1 MNELLIESDRFL
13 WYSRVKSRY
22 LTIEEKANIIELYI
36 YQELSIPVICKIHSI
51 SYLVCSKVINLYF
64 EKPPF
69 GLCILSKV

>member
-13 WYSRVKSRY
+13 WYSRVKSRD

-36 YQELSIPVICKIHSI
+36 YQELSIQVICKIHSI
-51 SYLVCSKVINLYF
+51 SYLACSKVINLYF
-64 EKPPF
+64 EKPPL